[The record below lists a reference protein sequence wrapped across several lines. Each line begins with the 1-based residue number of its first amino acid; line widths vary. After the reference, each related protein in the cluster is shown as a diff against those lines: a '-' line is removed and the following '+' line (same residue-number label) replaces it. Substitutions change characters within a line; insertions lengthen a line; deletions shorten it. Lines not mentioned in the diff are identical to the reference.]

1 MDDVAALVDSNL
13 MGARLD
19 PHLPAGVEERLVR
32 MLLLGEET
40 AVFIAPPGSF

>member
-1 MDDVAALVDSNL
+1 

-19 PHLPAGVEERLVR
+19 PQLPPGVEDRLVR